1 MKIRLGLFRTPIFEF
16 IFALGLR
23 SCLQLDSN
31 ARPLNPL
38 IMRPINYRFTRA
50 ESNLTVFVMGHSRPL
65 YPLFLYFL
73 YIDSKSMF
81 FKIFWWLDSNHGP
94 LLSEVTALPTE
105 PQRLHNLTV
114 FVSLLWNVVYEM
126 SSHHDSVII

>member
-1 MKIRLGLFRTPIFEF
+1 
-16 IFALGLR
+16 
-23 SCLQLDSN
+23 
-31 ARPLNPL
+31 
-38 IMRPINYRFTRA
+38 
-50 ESNLTVFVMGHSRPL
+50 MGHSRPL

-73 YIDSKSMF
+73 NIDSKSMF
-81 FKIFWWLDSNHGP
+81 FKLDLNHGP